1 MKKILSLIAA
11 SAMILAMVGCE
22 ISIEPQDFSEH
33 SETITK
39 TNSAYPI
46 DAVKVTDGTDYL
58 DAYLN
63 TDGNPVLKTKK
74 KGSAEVTFYSKASRK
89 KATKSIT
96 ILGDGSISTS
106 FTPLKYTTYNSTNSG
121 MYHNESW
128 WVDDPSDDIGCG
140 KSGMYFYDY
149 TNLDY
154 ITNPETGADEADP
167 QYEAYIYVKGDI
179 IYYLKYKNDTES
191 PDGSTNYYYNWARGV
206 VTKSG
211 DNVSIAWG
219 SKGELNDRVTKNV
232 SSTTEKLL
240 ATQEELSTSASN
252 VPTVLKSSV
261 KFTYSSSQ
269 KEVTFGIND
278 LVFKLQD
285 DDSPYGFPT
294 DKEWV
299 TLQ

>member
-1 MKKILSLIAA
+1 MKKILSLFAA

-39 TNSAYPI
+39 ANSAYPI

-63 TDGNPVLKTKK
+63 ADGNPVLKTKK
-74 KGSAEVTFYSKASRK
+74 KGNAEVTFYSKASRK

-96 ILGDGSISTS
+96 ILGSGDISTS
-106 FTPLKYTTYNSTNSG
+106 FTPLKYTTYNSTSTG
-121 MYHNESW
+121 TSHNESW

-149 TNLDY
+149 TNYETDGED
-154 ITNPETGADEADP
+154 NPIPEK
-167 QYEAYIYVKGDI
+167 EAYIYVKGDI

-191 PDGSTNYYYNWARGV
+191 PDGSTNYYYNWVRGV

-211 DNVSIAWG
+211 DDVSIAWG

-240 ATQEELSTSASN
+240 ATQEELSTSVSN
-252 VPTVLKSSV
+252 VPTVLRSSV
-261 KFTYSSSQ
+261 RFTYSSIQ

-285 DDSPYGFPT
+285 DDSPYSFPT
-294 DKEWV
+294 DKEWL